1 MGLIK
6 TNNAIYGTSNASDIA
21 YKNITV
27 EEKLDTILIFDLN
40 DNINIENAKYNY
52 LAYGYI
58 VNSLIF

>member
-6 TNNAIYGTSNASDIA
+6 INNENYGTFNASDIA
-21 YKNITV
+21 YKSIAI
-27 EEKLDTILIFDLN
+27 EEKLDIILIFDLN